1 MMVTVN
7 SESPAEQ
14 ETSFSPSSDV
24 VVGFVLVVLVPSSA
38 VSVVDAVVLVVV
50 LSCSIVLL
58 SWFVVGLG
66 ELEGSGVLNPEQ
78 ASHES
83 APGHKLQAAAAQM
96 PSQLKFRQN
105 ESAAPTIAWQVASL
119 HPATPLAAK
128 QLLSQIS
135 EGWLVVLKVV
145 LCCSEVVLASGVV
158 VAVSKVVLA
167 SGVVVVVSKVV
178 LASGVVV
185 VVSEV
190 VLVSGVVVEDSEV
203 VLASGVVVEDEP
215 SETTNETVSLYANSP
230 PSKTSSSTI
239 KV

>member
-1 MMVTVN
+1 MVTVN

-14 ETSFSPSSDV
+14 ERSFSPCSDV

-38 VSVVDAVVLVVV
+38 VSVVDAVVLVV
-50 LSCSIVLL
+50 LISCSIVLL
-58 SWFVVGLG
+58 SWLVVGLG
-66 ELEGSGVLNPEQ
+66 ELEGSGVLSSEQ
-78 ASHES
+78 TSHES
-83 APGHKLQAAAAQM
+83 APGHKLQAAAAQI
-96 PSQLKFRQN
+96 PSQLKLRQN
-105 ESAAPTIAWQVASL
+105 GSAAPTIAWQLASL

-145 LCCSEVVLASGVV
+145 LASGVVVEDSEVVLASGVV
-158 VAVSKVVLA
+158 VAV
-167 SGVVVVVSKVV
+167 
-178 LASGVVV
+178 
-185 VVSEV
+185 
-190 VLVSGVVVEDSEV
+190 SEV

-215 SETTNETVSLYANSP
+215 SETTNETVSLNANSP